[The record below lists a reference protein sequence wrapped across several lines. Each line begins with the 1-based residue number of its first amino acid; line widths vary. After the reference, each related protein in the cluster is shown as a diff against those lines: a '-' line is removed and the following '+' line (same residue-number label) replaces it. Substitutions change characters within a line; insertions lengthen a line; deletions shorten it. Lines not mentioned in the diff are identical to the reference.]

1 MSHAI
6 ERYLEISVLIQKKT
20 KKKQAYLKEYWIQP
34 ELCCFPIGCTS
45 VRHFFMAYGLWLL
58 LHLYLHQ
65 QKKQPIMPGYVVFLS
80 IWELVPSGIA
90 LMPSSHHQLFTRSW
104 QLVNPHCS
112 LLDHEES
119 SMSHNGEISFLQ
131 PLLQCPQQIST
142 SPYSWFFLETYVVW
156 LHHSRDGTPC
166 LRPRTSA
173 VKQTFHESNTSE
185 TAFML
190 MPIKL
195 LSMMQPSTNTG
206 RRFETL

>member
-6 ERYLEISVLIQKKT
+6 ERYLEISLLIQKKRT
-20 KKKQAYLKEYWIQP
+20 SIP
-34 ELCCFPIGCTS
+34 ERILNSTRIMLFSYRLHICKALF
-45 VRHFFMAYGLWLL
+45 YGLWLL
-58 LHLYLHQ
+58 LHLYLNQ

-131 PLLQCPQQIST
+131 PLYQCPQQIST
-142 SPYSWFFLETYVVW
+142 SPYS
-156 LHHSRDGTPC
+156 
-166 LRPRTSA
+166 
-173 VKQTFHESNTSE
+173 
-185 TAFML
+185 
-190 MPIKL
+190 
-195 LSMMQPSTNTG
+195 
-206 RRFETL
+206 